1 MTGVDLK
8 PLLTLVLSLLL
19 IYDPAV
25 AQPAEGAT
33 GLPLND
39 CRIRAGKGYPG
50 IKARCGILERPEDPS
65 NPDSPMLELRVA
77 IVPALSL
84 EPAADPL
91 LPIAGGPGQGSIE
104 FYAAYAGA
112 FEKIRRN
119 RNILLIDQRGTGDS
133 APMHCESG
141 DEVIEGQYSIEQT
154 IEETQ
159 RCLDALPHD
168 PRFFTT
174 SVAVQ
179 DIEALRVALGIPE
192 LNLYGVSY
200 GSRVAQHYLRRYPE
214 STRSVILDGVV
225 PPAVA
230 LGPIIAVEA
239 QKALDSIFNRCA
251 EDAAC
256 NERFPGLREKF
267 ATLQEELSETR
278 VELELPNPVT
288 GRPEQLGF
296 GVGEMAAAV
305 RLLSYHPN
313 SIALIPLLI
322 DEASKGNF
330 APLASQFLQIAE
342 SMSDA
347 LALGMHNSIV
357 CTEDVPFIDPAA
369 ISEEALAQTYIGPVQ
384 ADALAAICSI
394 WPRGPI
400 DDDFKEAVASDKPV
414 LLLSGEADPITPPY
428 FADQVAVS
436 LGNVKHITGKRQ
448 GHGQAM
454 RGCMPDIIGR
464 FVETAS
470 IDGLEDQCYETVFS
484 MPFFLDFS
492 GPSP

>member
-1 MTGVDLK
+1 MK
-8 PLLTLVLSLLL
+8 PLLPLVLFLFLLP
-19 IYDPAV
+19 DPAV
-25 AQPAEGAT
+25 AQAADGVAA
-33 GLPLND
+33 LSLSD

-50 IKARCGILERPEDPS
+50 IKARCGTLERPEDPS
-65 NPDSPMLELRVA
+65 DPDSPMLELRIA

-84 EPAADPL
+84 EPAPDPL
-91 LPIAGGPGQGSIE
+91 LPIAGGPGQGTIG
-104 FYAAYAGA
+104 FYASYAGA
-112 FEKIRRN
+112 FEKVRRN
-119 RNILLIDQRGTGDS
+119 RDILLIDQRGTGES
-133 APMHCESG
+133 ALMQCEG
-141 DEVIEGQYSIEQT
+141 GEEVIEGQFSIEQT

-179 DIEALRVALGIPE
+179 DIEALRIALGIPQ

-200 GSRVAQHYLRRYPE
+200 GSRVAQHYLRRYPDA
-214 STRSVILDGVV
+214 TRSVILDGVI
-225 PPAVA
+225 PPAIA

-239 QKALDSIFNRCA
+239 QKALDSIFDRCA

-256 NERFPGLREKF
+256 NERFPGLRGKF
-267 ATLQEELSETR
+267 AALQLQLSENR
-278 VELELPNPVT
+278 VELELPNPLT
-288 GRPEQLGF
+288 GRPQELAF

-322 DEASKGNF
+322 DEASKGNL

-342 SMSDA
+342 NMGDA
-347 LALGMHNSIV
+347 LALGMHNSVV
-357 CTEDVPFIDPAA
+357 CAEDLPFIDPAA
-369 ISEEALAQTYIGPVQ
+369 ISDEALAQTYMGPVQ
-384 ADALAAICSI
+384 ADALEAMCSI
-394 WPRGPI
+394 WPRGPV

-428 FADQVAVS
+428 FADQVAAT
-436 LGNVKHITGKRQ
+436 LGNVKHITGRQQ

-464 FVETAS
+464 FVESAS
-470 IDGLEDQCYETVFS
+470 IEDLDDQCYETVFS